1 MKYCLACL
9 FVVMFSGLQAQEE
22 REQQPAGD
30 AAVIKVNSN
39 RIYGKLI
46 DKNTGKPVEAASV
59 QLFANEAANKDS
71 LITGMLTRANG
82 DFSFDQLPSLK
93 SFKLIISAIG
103 YTQIDQEVS
112 PDFGKAAD
120 QKKFR
125 NDLGNIS
132 LEAEIKQLG
141 NVVVTSVKPALEMGI
156 DRKIFNASKSMVA
169 TGGTAIDLMKNIPSV
184 SVDVDGNVTLRN
196 SSPQIFV
203 DGRPTI
209 LSLDQIPAD
218 NIERVELITN
228 PSAKFDAA
236 SSGGIINIVLKKNKR
251 IGLNGLATIGVGL
264 PKIANGNLNLNV
276 RQGKFNFF
284 VSGGYN
290 QSGGKARGEAQRQN
304 KVNGVVNDYFNQESV
319 NDRIRRFGSL
329 RIGADYFLD
338 NRNTISVTQQIGTG
352 RFGYDEVQNQD
363 YLDAARNPLYYG
375 SRTADGKAT
384 FKRNG
389 TNLNYK
395 HNFPETGRELTV
407 DVNYNYGSST
417 DRSDILNA
425 FTYPDGQIYRP
436 SSLVNNRGASN
447 SDQVIFQAD
456 YADPIGENGKIELGI
471 RSYHNLFNSRFDA
484 FANNNGQQQ
493 KLPLSNNYEY
503 KEMVNALYG
512 TYSNKI
518 GKFSYQAGLRA
529 EYSRFNG
536 LLVDSAF
543 KFGYEY
549 PSKLK
554 NIWNALFPSLFV
566 THELNEKDQL
576 QFNYSRRIR
585 RPNFWQL
592 NPFIDIND
600 PANLRQGNPAL
611 RPEFVNSFEL
621 NYSHNYKSGNW
632 LGVLYFRNNP
642 DDITEFS
649 DTITTQQYL
658 ELENA
663 GVNPN
668 AILNTYINA
677 GTTNRY
683 GAEFTVQHKIGK
695 NFDITPTVNLQYRTV
710 RARINDLDLSNE
722 GFNWDTKL
730 SMNYKIETAKSSL
743 FNGLGFQLLGEYES
757 AEVIPQGKRRPQY
770 SVDYAMRKDF
780 LKDNKATITFSVN
793 DVFNTRRWGTI
804 YDTETF
810 YQESYRRWSVR
821 SFRISFSYKFGKSD
835 FSLSNKKRENN
846 DSLD

>member
-1 MKYCLACL
+1 
-9 FVVMFSGLQAQEE
+9 
-22 REQQPAGD
+22 
-30 AAVIKVNSN
+30 
-39 RIYGKLI
+39 
-46 DKNTGKPVEAASV
+46 
-59 QLFANEAANKDS
+59 
-71 LITGMLTRANG
+71 
-82 DFSFDQLPSLK
+82 
-93 SFKLIISAIG
+93 
-103 YTQIDQEVS
+103 
-112 PDFGKAAD
+112 
-120 QKKFR
+120 
-125 NDLGNIS
+125 
-132 LEAEIKQLG
+132 
-141 NVVVTSVKPALEMGI
+141 
-156 DRKIFNASKSMVA
+156 
-169 TGGTAIDLMKNIPSV
+169 
-184 SVDVDGNVTLRN
+184 
-196 SSPQIFV
+196 
-203 DGRPTI
+203 
-209 LSLDQIPAD
+209 
-218 NIERVELITN
+218 
-228 PSAKFDAA
+228 
-236 SSGGIINIVLKKNKR
+236 
-251 IGLNGLATIGVGL
+251 
-264 PKIANGNLNLNV
+264 
-276 RQGKFNFF
+276 
-284 VSGGYN
+284 N

-304 KVNGVVNDYFNQESV
+304 KVNGLVNDYFNQESV

-329 RIGADYFLD
+329 RVGADYFLD
-338 NRNTISVTQQIGTG
+338 NRNTISVTQQIGKG
-352 RFGYDEVQNQD
+352 RFGYDEVQDQE

-395 HNFPETGRELTV
+395 HSFPETGKELTV

-425 FTYPDGQIYRP
+425 FTYPDGQVYRP

-456 YADPIGENGKIELGI
+456 YADPIGENGKIELGV

-549 PSKLK
+549 PSRLK

-566 THELNEKDQL
+566 THELNENDQL

-621 NYSHNYKSGNW
+621 NYSHNYKSGNF

-649 DTITTQQYL
+649 DTITTQQYQ

-710 RARINDLDLSNE
+710 KARVNNLDLSNE
-722 GFNWDTKL
+722 GFNWEAKL
-730 SMNYKIETAKSSL
+730 STNYKIETTRSSF

-780 LKDNKATITFSVN
+780 LKDNKATITFSIN

-804 YDTETF
+804 YDTESF

-835 FSLSNKKRENN
+835 FSLSNKKRDNN
-846 DSLD
+846 DSQD